1 MNSTRSHKN
10 RMGSKSM
17 WYHKATGTAF
27 ILGLFT
33 LLSAC
38 DVLDPEEQIPA
49 YMEIDGFTLTVNPVT
64 DGSASSKITDA
75 WVYSDGE
82 LIGVF
87 ELPCKF
93 PVLQEGFHNIIIKPG
108 IKVNGISGSRGYY
121 PFYVPFEQRIE
132 LIAGQSVKVT
142 PGISYYPGKVQFNEA
157 FEDGGIAFVSFGD
170 SDTNIV
176 KTSDPSLV
184 FEGSYS
190 GVMNLNTTD
199 DYFLIT
205 TADAYDLPKTG
216 TPVFLEMNY
225 KADLP
230 LIVGLIAQISGENQK
245 KEVMILNANS
255 EWNKI
260 YINLTGVT
268 SSNQSASN
276 FKLYFEVYGDS
287 ATSSAKVLLDNVKLV
302 YN

>member
-10 RMGSKSM
+10 RMGSKST
-17 WYHKATGTAF
+17 WYQKAMGVSL
-27 ILGLFT
+27 IPGLFIF
-33 LLSAC
+33 LSAC

-49 YMEIDGFTLTVNPVT
+49 YMEIDAFTLTVDPVS
-64 DGSASSKITDA
+64 DGSASARITDA

-93 PVLQEGFHNIIIKPG
+93 PVLQEGFHNFIIKPG

-142 PGISYYPGKVQFNEA
+142 PGVSYYPGKVKFIED

-176 KTSDPSLV
+176 KTSDPASV

-190 GVMNLNTTD
+190 GLMNVNATD
-199 DYFLIT
+199 DYFFIA
-205 TADAYDLPKTG
+205 TADAYDLPKIG

-225 KADLP
+225 KTELP
-230 LIVGLIAQISGENQK
+230 LIVGLIAIINSENQK
-245 KEVMILNANS
+245 KEVMVLNANS
-255 EWNKI
+255 EWNKV

-287 ATSSAKVLLDNVKLV
+287 DSNKRQGSAR
-302 YN
+302 